1 MSASSYR
8 LGAEDVAGDDGGDVD
23 DEDDAYRSSPAPYAG
38 HRKAHDDH
46 HEYPAAP
53 PSTPMSS
60 SSVTSVSSS
69 NLLPRLDI
77 AVKGIG
83 DGGLPTPLPIVA
95 SSAIANADALL
106 QEQQKQWLL
115 QQMQQQQDG
124 GMTPVPDRRGGD
136 SDGLWTD
143 GPATSGWADDDDDG
157 VGTTGE
163 GSTSLSRQ
171 HPPLPED
178 FSEWAVG
185 DRYELVRMLGR
196 GSYGEVAQA
205 IDLSAGR
212 RDAFVAIKRIQS
224 PFDQEIDAIRLYREI
239 HILRRMRGHDCIIQ
253 LLDIVQPPTDD
264 IDDFHDLYMVFECE
278 SRFWLLRSFFGYP
291 LSLTP
296 FALLCMRRC

>member
-1 MSASSYR
+1 MSAASNR
-8 LGAEDVAGDDGGDVD
+8 RGTEEVAGDGDGV
-23 DEDDAYRSSPAPYAG
+23 DEDDDVYDYHSSPAPYAG
-38 HRKAHDDH
+38 RKVQKVK

-53 PSTPMSS
+53 PSTPMST
-60 SSVTSVSSS
+60 SSVASASSS
-69 NLLPRLDI
+69 NSLDRLDV
-77 AVKGIG
+77 ALKGMG

-95 SSAIANADALL
+95 STAIANADALL
-106 QEQQKQWLL
+106 EEQQKQWLL
-115 QQMQQQQDG
+115 QEMQQQQDG
-124 GMTPVPDRRGGD
+124 GMTPVPDRRVGD
-136 SDGLWTD
+136 SESLWSE
-143 GPATSGWADDDDDG
+143 GPATSTWADDDNAATST
-157 VGTTGE
+157 VA

-205 IDLSAGR
+205 IDLSVGR

-239 HILRRMRGHDCIIQ
+239 HILRRMRGHECIIQ

-278 SRFWLLRSFFGYP
+278 SRFPQVRSTNG
-291 LSLTP
+291 
-296 FALLCMRRC
+296 R